1 MKISKKRIKEIIEEE
16 LDLAKDSELLEG
28 FSYRGKKYYW
38 PWEEEASFD
47 PRKSVARAM
56 LDTAIDPMG
65 AAVADITGFEYSPTG
80 IVADYLSTAGKFYV
94 DAYLEK
100 TRAALN
106 AANTRVL
113 SSPPNSRYNVDKQL
127 YYFVFAGTHMTDRYD
142 KTLRSRQL
150 DTSDIFDAID
160 LFYGSNKSEAFQKQV
175 SSRETALDFNRD
187 AHPDFKGSINWGPN
201 IGSTSLPPQ
210 YYWLAGK
217 FRQYGIR
224 SGDDPKIM
232 FILSEIDPVAR
243 KRRELEA
250 QALSKNKDVE
260 AELPG
265 SSEREAQPSNVSQDS
280 SKDDSKYSEE
290 EVEFTFQESSLR
302 TLRLIEQASEVE
314 QAASSVASKASQT
327 ASQVSSAIARIGGAA
342 KAGYDFIQDR
352 AEDVEE
358 FASDPET
365 ANIALVAQAGED
377 WMSPFSGQ
385 KRYAQIEADKI
396 KMAMESSN
404 GIPTWDVYYAL
415 RDDDSLQNELERLA
429 AQLQGTGWTTLFL
442 GPMLSTVFTL
452 DRRDQKQYCLYSFKT
467 TDPRWVETVP
477 NVSGKVM
484 TFSYTN

>member
-28 FSYRGKKYYW
+28 FLYRGKKYYW

-47 PRKSVARAM
+47 PTKSLARAV
-56 LDTAIDPMG
+56 LDTAIDPVG
-65 AAVADITGFEYSPTG
+65 AAVADITGVEYSPTG
-80 IVADYLSTAGKFYV
+80 MAADYLSTAVKFYV
-94 DAYLEK
+94 KELTDSLR
-100 TRAALN
+100 T
-106 AANTRVL
+106 ANMRVL
-113 SSPPNSRYNVDKQL
+113 ASPPNSRYEVNDDL
-127 YYFVFAGTHMTDRYD
+127 YYFIFEGTNMINRYD
-142 KTLRSRQL
+142 KTLSSRQL
-150 DTSDIFDAID
+150 ETSDIFDAID

-175 SSRETALDFNRD
+175 SSRGTALDFNGD
-187 AHPDFKGSINWGPN
+187 THPDFKGSINWGPN

-314 QAASSVASKASQT
+314 QAASSVASKASQ
-327 ASQVSSAIARIGGAA
+327 AVSQVSSAIARIGGAA

-358 FASDPET
+358 IASDPET
-365 ANIALVAQAGED
+365 ANIALIVQAGEE

-396 KMAMESSN
+396 KMAMESSR
-404 GIPTWDVYYAL
+404 GTPTWDVYYAL
-415 RDDDSLQNELERLA
+415 RDDGLLQNELEKFA
-429 AQLQGTGWTTLFL
+429 AILNDAGWGLPLL
-442 GPMLSTVFTL
+442 GPMVGTIVTL
-452 DRRDQKQYCLYSFKT
+452 DRRDSRQYCMYAFKT
-467 TDPRWVETVP
+467 TDPRWVETVS
-477 NVSGKVM
+477 NANGNKVM
-484 TFSYTN
+484 TFSHVN